1 LNFAA
6 PLIAAHEWR
15 RLVVQPFAWVL
26 AAVVVA
32 LMAWQYLLAL
42 EAFLELA
49 PKLGSLKDA
58 PGVTDLVGI
67 PLLRSFS
74 NLLMLLV
81 PLVTM
86 RSIAGERRAHSLPLL
101 LAGGIG
107 STRVA
112 LGKYFGAFAYIV
124 VLILLVSA
132 MPLALCA
139 GTALDVGRLATAIFG
154 LVLFGSALTAIGIM
168 CSAWTS
174 HPALAAASAF
184 ALTSLLAII
193 DAGARL
199 KGVDNTGINYL
210 ALPTHIE
217 PFFRG
222 LVASVDI
229 VYFLLVTAVALAFAG
244 RRLERLRSAAD

>member
-1 LNFAA
+1 MSFAS
-6 PLIAAHEWR
+6 PLIAVHEWR
-15 RLVVQPFAWVL
+15 RLAVQPFAWVL
-26 AAVVVA
+26 AAIVVS
-32 LMAWQYLLAL
+32 LMAWQFLLAL

-58 PGVTDLVGI
+58 PGVTDLVAI

-101 LAGGIG
+101 LAAGIG
-107 STRVA
+107 NTRIA
-112 LGKYFGAFAYIV
+112 LGKYIGALGYV
-124 VLILLVSA
+124 VLLIVLVAA
-132 MPLALCA
+132 MPLALGF
-139 GTALDVGRLATAIFG
+139 GTWLDLGRILTAIFG
-154 LVLFGSALTAIGIM
+154 LVLFASALTAIGVM

-174 HPALAAASAF
+174 HPALAAAAAF

-199 KGVDNTGINYL
+199 RGVDNTGINYL

-229 VYFLLVTAVALAFAG
+229 VYFLVVTAVALAFAG
-244 RRLERLRSAAD
+244 RRLDRLRSAAD